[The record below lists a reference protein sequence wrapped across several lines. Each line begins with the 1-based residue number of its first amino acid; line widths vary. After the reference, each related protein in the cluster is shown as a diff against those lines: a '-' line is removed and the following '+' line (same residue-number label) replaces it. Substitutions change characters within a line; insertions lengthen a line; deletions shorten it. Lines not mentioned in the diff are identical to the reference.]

1 MRRQPARPAPRL
13 RGRAINVALSL
24 LIAAL
29 AFAGPAAPVVVA
41 AAPQQLNPIDLFGGG
56 DGGTSD
62 ITDMVTLNGLTYFA
76 GDMGSGTELLV
87 SDGTQAGTH
96 MVADINP
103 AGDSYPNDFVVMGDK
118 VYFAATDASGARLYA
133 SDGTMLG
140 TQQVVRLG
148 GSASNWPTHLTV
160 IGDTLYFAADSNGDN
175 WFRLYATDGTEHGT
189 RLVKELGSS
198 INPSREWSWAALNGK
213 LYFPASDGS
222 CAGLWVSDG
231 TAEGTVELGA
241 ASGETWCS
249 EVTHLTAA
257 GSHLYMSSG
266 TYMGSGEDL
275 WISDGTTPGTFHMD
289 LAPGF
294 DSSLPGN
301 FTAVGDIAYFT
312 ANDGTHGRELW
323 RSDGTARGTYQVVDL
338 TPAVGVDSIPHN
350 FCGTTYDC
358 EGPITSI
365 GDTVFFAA
373 GDGGDFPAIYRTDG
387 TAAGTVPVTAANSF
401 AALPMAVGS
410 QLFYA
415 QVSIMGGAVIN
426 VTDAQGSF
434 STTVLSRTVGDA
446 YSLPTELSPGYNYI
460 KFSGSH
466 LWVSYFD
473 GDIGVEV
480 ASIDVAT
487 VPTSEADPVITGN
500 TSRVG
505 SLLHADTG
513 RWSAIGDLTYSYQW
527 YRCTGASIGS
537 CSEIAEAKA
546 ADYAIRGLD
555 EGKSVRARVTARTNA
570 GVAHRYTAARDILTS
585 HWTTLDLNTG
595 PDSSYA
601 GGDPVQ
607 VGNYSYLP
615 LFEPGVGY
623 ELYKSDGTIVGT
635 TLVADICPGS
645 CSSFPSELTS
655 LNGILVFSAF
665 VDGNTELWRSD
676 GTSAGTYA
684 LTTFGGSA
692 TGAPYSLTAT
702 GSTLFFVGWDETYG
716 RQLWISDGTVVGT
729 HKAHAGADPVTM
741 PYGAELLAVPRL
753 YDSGVVVL
761 FSASNGS
768 SGTELWE
775 FNVEADAFGGFDIN
789 PDGDSS
795 PSSFRELNGAV
806 YFLAYDPVHGR
817 ELRKLAYLESGPQL
831 VAETLMGDQSGVAGD
846 YMTLA
851 GDKLYFNVYNSDT
864 DQRYLY
870 VSDGSTYGTQPI
882 SQTGSYFAGDFVASS
897 DRVYYSL
904 FTGDGHFDLY
914 SSAGAPE
921 TTTKVYSSFD
931 SALMSNGNTLFF
943 TDINTDFTEMTLYS
957 TSGTASSVTS
967 VFTTATWPEGEIT
980 HALLMNGTLVL
991 VEHSSTTGIELTF
1004 PDSTVP
1010 PLNTMPPAISFE
1022 PDNLYHADL
1031 AFGKVLTALNGTWI
1045 GNPTPTVHYQWLS
1058 CANNSL
1064 LSCSDISNAIAP
1076 TYRIRQADGGA
1087 YLRVRATG
1095 TSSAGSSSVV
1105 SEALSIPYSS
1115 LKPLDLNTGTDSSWA
1130 WGYTQAGAYTYFLA
1144 RGAEG
1149 GYEELWRTDGTEAG
1163 TLQLTV
1169 CKSSNCNMGQIVAIG
1184 STVFFHRFDQRYG
1197 DEVWKSTGT
1206 VAGTALLK
1214 DIIPGTD
1221 SSQPSNLTVLGKT
1234 LYFSAYAGGVGQE
1247 LWKSD
1252 GTLAGTVLLK
1262 DINPG
1267 GGSWPASFLGV
1278 GSTLYFTA
1286 FTDANGA
1293 ELWKTNGTAAG
1304 TVIVADSV
1312 AGSDGVYI
1320 NNMVA
1325 VGSTLFYLGG
1335 VSGNVLW
1342 KSGGTAATTMAVPA
1356 STTYAQDLRALGT
1369 SVYYT
1374 YDDGVHGRE
1383 LWKSDGT
1390 AGGTLLVKDI
1400 VSGSASSDPWSLI
1413 STGTQLFFSARDN
1426 AHGRELW
1433 HSGGT
1438 GATTTLVSDIRSGT
1452 EDSAISNF
1460 VAFNGGA
1467 YFVANDGTHG
1477 QEVWGS
1483 DGTAGGTSMV
1493 ADVNPIVGGMDTWW
1507 GGDLVDVAGG
1517 KLWFS
1522 ADDGNTGA
1530 EPWVSDG
1537 TQDGTYLLKDLV
1549 TLAASSEPSTPVVLG
1564 TTTYFY
1570 ANDGVHGFE
1579 LWQINEGST
1588 PSMWDINPT
1597 GSSAYPGESNAE
1609 VQMVVSGNRLFFVA
1623 DDGVHGPEIWSLTE
1637 GSAPTM
1643 SAEIV
1648 SGQGGDEQ
1656 KWVGNLT
1663 ARGNTGTVFFSAHDI
1678 VHGRELWMSD
1688 GSNTGMVSD
1697 LIVGAESSD
1706 PYNLRSIGSW
1716 IYFSAY
1722 ADGIGRELW
1731 RSDGTSFQ
1739 LVGDLNSGD
1748 GGSYPENITA
1758 AGGKVYFSALT
1769 SLLGHELFV
1778 VTEETPGS
1786 PMIENAAD
1794 ITAGSGD
1801 SYPNN
1806 LTEFNGDLYFT
1817 ATAYGVTGN
1826 ELFVVTGGEAKIV
1839 VDLCAGSCDSWP
1851 DSLTV
1856 VHGTVDRLYFLAS
1869 YPSPSLLWI
1878 DGPNSVVHSVDTIGT
1893 PYMASLSSPTSG
1905 VLYSVMDTSHGFE
1918 RYEIVSSDGHATF
1931 LGDVSTV
1938 TYEYPWSTEW
1948 STCVD
1953 TNYWC
1958 NNLVESPAGYYAP
1971 GTTIGT
1977 GNELFYSAL
1986 ETAPVLDA
1994 APLLTGTMTVGSVVT
2009 SDDGEWSS
2017 VPNPSFDYQPMLCAS
2032 ATSIHS
2038 CRNRGSSD
2046 DVASLTLTN
2055 ADVGSY
2061 VRYKVTATTRAGSTV
2076 AYSAAKLVPVTAPV
2090 MAVAPGI
2097 SGTAK
2102 VGYRIAASAGTYTGN
2117 PTPGL
2122 SYTWYRCT
2130 KAATA
2135 VTAVATVAGCT
2146 AITGAR
2152 SSVYTVVTADIGK
2165 YIRVRITATS
2175 RGGTIY
2181 RWSKSSAKGVR

>member
-1 MRRQPARPAPRL
+1 MNRQPAR
-13 RGRAINVALSL
+13 RATLVRRRAASGLLSV
-24 LIAAL
+24 LIALLAL
-29 AFAGPAAPVVVA
+29 AGPAAPVA
-41 AAPQQLNPIDLFGGG
+41 MAETPKLLNPIDINGGG
-56 DGGTSD
+56 SGNTSGV
-62 ITDMVTLNGLTYFA
+62 TDMVTLNGLTYFA
-76 GDMGSGTELLV
+76 GDAGSGTELMV
-87 SDGTQAGTH
+87 SDGTAAGTRMLSDINPTGDSWPYWFVAMGDYVYFGATDLAGTH
-96 MVADINP
+96 
-103 AGDSYPNDFVVMGDK
+103 
-118 VYFAATDASGARLYA
+118 LYRT
-133 SDGTMLG
+133 DGTTSG
-140 TQQVVRLG
+140 TTQVGAVG
-148 GSASNWPTHLTV
+148 AFSANPQHLTV
-160 IGDTLYFAADSNGDN
+160 IGNTLFYAAESEENGLWN
-175 WFRLYATDGTEHGT
+175 LYATDGTEYGT
-189 RLVKELGSS
+189 RLVKDLSLA
-198 INPSREWSWAALNGK
+198 PMAEWSWATLNGK
-213 LYFPASDGS
+213 LYFPAFDGTCS
-222 CAGLWVSDG
+222 GLWVSDG
-231 TAEGTVELGA
+231 TPVGTHQIFA

-249 EVTHLTAA
+249 DVTHLTAI
-257 GSHLYMSSG
+257 GSHLFMSSG

-275 WISDGTTPGTFHMD
+275 WISDGTTEGTFHMD
-289 LAPGF
+289 LAPGA

-301 FTAVGDIAYFT
+301 FTAVGNIAYFT

-323 RSDGTARGTYQVVDL
+323 RSDGTAAGTYQVVDL
-338 TPAVGVDSIPHN
+338 TPAVGVDSIAHWN
-350 FCGTTYDC
+350 CGNAYDC
-358 EGPITSI
+358 EQPITSLNEY
-365 GDTVFFAA
+365 VYFAA
-373 GDGGDFPAIYRTDG
+373 GDGESSAIYRTDG
-387 TAAGTVPVTAANSF
+387 TAAGTAPVTDVSVMNFVSE
-401 AALPMAVGS
+401 PTIVGT
-410 QLFYA
+410 QLFYVNWIIPIGGVVM
-415 QVSIMGGAVIN
+415 VS
-426 VTDAQGSF
+426 DAAGTSPAL
-434 STTVLSRTVGDA
+434 VASRTAGENYGIA
-446 YSLPTELSPGYNYI
+446 YSPDSWQELHV
-460 KFSGSH
+460 SGSY
-466 LWVSYFD
+466 LWVSYVD
-473 GDIGVEV
+473 GDIGAEF
-480 ASIDVAT
+480 ATISIAT
-487 VPTSEADPVITGN
+487 TPVNEADPVITGN

-513 RWSAIGDLTYSYQW
+513 RWSAVGDVTYSYQW
-527 YRCTGASIGS
+527 YRCTGASISS
-537 CSEIAEAKA
+537 CTAIAEATA

-570 GVAHRYTAARDILTS
+570 GTAHRYTAARDITTS
-585 HWTTLDLNTG
+585 HWTTFDLNTG
-595 PDSSYA
+595 AGAGYP

-607 VGNYSYLP
+607 VGNYSYLT
-615 LFEPGVGY
+615 LFEPGAGY
-623 ELYKSDGTIVGT
+623 ELYKSDGTIAGT

-645 CSSFPSELTS
+645 CSSFPSELTN

-684 LTTFGGSA
+684 LTTFGGGD
-692 TGAPYSLTAT
+692 TGAPHSLTAT

-716 RQLWISDGTVVGT
+716 RQLWTSDGTVVGT
-729 HKAHAGADPVTM
+729 HKAHSGADPVTI

-761 FSASNGS
+761 FAASGPSN
-768 SGTELWE
+768 GTELWE
-775 FNVEADAFGGFDIN
+775 FNVDADAFGAFDIN

-795 PSSFRELNGAV
+795 PSAFRELNGAV

-831 VAETLMGDQSGVAGD
+831 VAETLMGESSGVVGD

-870 VSDGSTYGTQPI
+870 ASDGSTYGTQPI
-882 SQTGSYFAGDFVASS
+882 AQTGAFFAGDFIASS
-897 DRVYYSL
+897 DRIYYSL

-921 TTTKVYSSFD
+921 TTAKVYSSFD
-931 SALMSNGNTLFF
+931 QALKSNGNTLFF
-943 TDINTDFTEMTLYS
+943 TDVNTEFTEITLYS
-957 TSGTASSVTS
+957 TSGTAASVTP
-967 VFTTATWPEGEIT
+967 VFTTATWPEGDIT
-980 HALLMNGTLVL
+980 HALLLNGTLVL
-991 VEHSSTTGIELTF
+991 VENNSATGVELTF

-1022 PDNLYHADL
+1022 RDDLYHADL
-1031 AFGKVLTALNGTWI
+1031 AFGKVLTALNGTWT

-1058 CANNSL
+1058 CATNSL
-1064 LSCSDISNAIAP
+1064 SSCSDISNAVAS

-1105 SEALSIPYSS
+1105 SEAVSIPYSS

-1130 WGYTQAGAYTYFLA
+1130 WGYTQAGAYTYFAA

-1149 GYEELWRTDGTEAG
+1149 GYQELWRTDGTEAG

-1169 CKSSNCNMGQIVAIG
+1169 CKSSNCNMAQIVAMG
-1184 STVFFHRFDQRYG
+1184 SAVYFRRFDQRYG

-1206 VAGTALLK
+1206 VAGTAPLK

-1221 SSQPSNLTVLGKT
+1221 SSQPTNLTVLGKT
-1234 LYFSAYAGGVGQE
+1234 LYFSANAGGVGQE

-1252 GTLAGTVLLK
+1252 GTSAGTVLLK

-1267 GGSWPASFLGV
+1267 GSSWPGSFLGV

-1286 FTDANGA
+1286 ITDANGE
-1293 ELWKTNGTAAG
+1293 ELWKSNGTAAG

-1312 AGSDGVYI
+1312 AGPSGAYI

-1325 VGSTLFYLGG
+1325 VGSTLFYLAG

-1356 STTYAQDLRALGT
+1356 STTNAQNLQALGT

-1400 VSGSASSDPWSLI
+1400 VSGGSSSDPWNLI

-1433 HSGGT
+1433 RSGGT
-1438 GATTTLVSDIRSGT
+1438 SATTTLVSDIRSGAD
-1452 EDSAISNF
+1452 DSDISNF

-1483 DGTAGGTSMV
+1483 DGTAGGTSIV
-1493 ADVNPIVGGMDTWW
+1493 ADVNPIVGGMDSQWW
-1507 GGDLVDVAGG
+1507 GNDLVGVAGG

-1522 ADDGNTGA
+1522 ADDGKTGA

-1549 TLAASSEPSTPVVLG
+1549 TLAAGSDPSAPIVLG

-1579 LWQINEGST
+1579 LWQIDKGST
-1588 PSMWDINPT
+1588 PAMWDINPT
-1597 GSSAYPGESNAE
+1597 GSSAYPGDSNAS
-1609 VQMVVSGNRLFFVA
+1609 VQLVVSGNRLFFVA

-1637 GSAPTM
+1637 GNAPTM
-1643 SAEIV
+1643 SPEIV
-1648 SGQGGDEQ
+1648 IGQGGDNQE
-1656 KWVGNLT
+1656 WVGNLT
-1663 ARGNTGTVFFSAHDI
+1663 ARGNTGTVFFSADD
-1678 VHGRELWMSD
+1678 VAHGRELWMSD
-1688 GSNTGMVSD
+1688 GSNTSMVSD

-1706 PYNLRSIGSW
+1706 PYNLKSIGSW

-1722 ADGIGRELW
+1722 ASGIGRELW
-1731 RSDGTSFQ
+1731 RSDGSSFQ
-1739 LVGDLNSGD
+1739 LVGDLESGD
-1748 GGSYPENITA
+1748 GGSYPANITA
-1758 AGGKVYFSALT
+1758 AGGKVYFSAWT
-1769 SLLGHELFV
+1769 RLLGSELFV

-1786 PMIENAAD
+1786 PVIENAAD
-1794 ITAGSGD
+1794 ITAGTGD
-1801 SYPNN
+1801 SYPGE

-1817 ATAYGVTGN
+1817 ATMYGVSGN
-1826 ELFVVTGGEAKIV
+1826 ELFVVRGGETKIV
-1839 VDLCAGSCDSWP
+1839 ADLCAGSCGSWP
-1851 DSLTV
+1851 TNLTV
-1856 VHGTVDRLYFLAS
+1856 VHDTVDRLYFNAN
-1869 YPSPSLLWI
+1869 YPNPSLLWI
-1878 DGPNSVVHSVDTIGT
+1878 DGPSGVVHSVDTIGA
-1893 PYMASLSSPTSG
+1893 PYIASLSSPTSG
-1905 VLYSVMDTSHGFE
+1905 VLYAMIDTSHGME
-1918 RYEIVSSDGHATF
+1918 RYEIVGSEGRATF

-1948 STCVD
+1948 STCAEI
-1953 TNYWC
+1953 NNGWC
-1958 NNLVESPAGYYAP
+1958 NYLVESPAGYYAP

-1977 GNELFYSAL
+1977 GSELFYSAL
-1986 ETAPVLDA
+1986 ETAPVLEA
-1994 APLLTGTMTVGSVVT
+1994 APLLAGTMTVGGTVT

-2017 VPNPSFDYQPMLCAS
+2017 VPNPSFDYQPMLCSS
-2032 ATSIHS
+2032 ATSIRS
-2038 CRNRGSSD
+2038 CRNRGASD
-2046 DVASLTLTN
+2046 DVASITLTN

-2090 MAVAPGI
+2090 MTVAPGI

-2102 VGYRIAASAGTYTGN
+2102 VGYRIAASSGTYTGN

-2122 SYTWYRCT
+2122 SYTWYRCA

-2135 VTAVATVAGCT
+2135 VTTTATAAGCT
-2146 AITGAR
+2146 AIAGAR
-2152 SSVYTVVTADIGK
+2152 DSVYTVVTADVGK

-2181 RWSKSSAKGVR
+2181 RWSKSSAKAAR